1 VPSST
6 KYLRPDVLA
15 RLRGLELRARSVVAG
30 FLSGMHRSAYHGYS
44 VEFAEHRQYVPGD
57 DIRHI
62 DWRLFGRADRFYI
75 KQYEE
80 ETNLRCNIL
89 LDVSRSMDYGEG
101 RENKFDYACSMAATL
116 AWLLAKQRDAFGL
129 VTFDHEVR
137 DRLPSATGQVQLTNF
152 TTLLESS
159 RPDQTTDVKVLFH
172 RLAEELR
179 RRSMVVLIS
188 DLFTD
193 VDDVI
198 KGLEHIG
205 LARHELIVM
214 HVMHDDERRFPFIEN
229 IFFDGLEEDAQ
240 LLTDPQ
246 SLRGGYL
253 AAVDGFVKRIR
264 SACMDHGVDYVPVN
278 TKEPLEAVL
287 AGYLAGRSTRGPRG
301 VKRA

>member
-1 VPSST
+1 MPAST
-6 KYLRPDVLA
+6 KYLRPEVLA
-15 RLRGLELRARSVVAG
+15 RLRGLDLRARSVVAG
-30 FLSGMHRSAYHGYS
+30 FISGMHRSAYHGYS

-101 RENKFDYACSMAATL
+101 GRNKFEYACSIAATL
-116 AWLLAKQRDAFGL
+116 AYLLVKQRDAVGL
-129 VTFDHEVR
+129 VTFDHQIR
-137 DRLPSATGQVQLTNF
+137 DRLPSATGQVQLANF
-152 TTLLESS
+152 ISVLESS
-159 RPDQTTDVKVLFH
+159 RPDETTDVKVLFH

-179 RRSMVVLIS
+179 RRSMVILIS
-188 DLFTD
+188 DLLAD

-198 KGLEHIG
+198 LGLEHIG

-214 HVMHDDERRFPFIEN
+214 HLMHDDEWNFPFVEN
-229 IFFDGLEEDAQ
+229 VFFEGLEESAE

-246 SLRGGYL
+246 TLRESYL
-253 AAVDGFVKRIR
+253 EAVKRFSNR
-264 SACMDHGVDYVPVN
+264 VKSACLDHGVDYLAVN
-278 TKEPLEAVL
+278 TNDPLEVVL
-287 AGYLAGRSTRGPRG
+287 ASYLSSRGTRSLRGG
-301 VKRA
+301 VR

>member
-1 VPSST
+1 MPTST

-44 VEFAEHRQYVPGD
+44 VEFAEHREYVPGD

-116 AWLLAKQRDAFGL
+116 AWLLVKQRDAVGL

-137 DRLPSATGQVQLTNF
+137 DRLPSATGQVQLNNF
-152 TTLLESS
+152 TTILEAS
-159 RPDQTTDVKVLFH
+159 RADQTTDVKVLFH

-193 VDDVI
+193 VDDVLRGI
-198 KGLEHIG
+198 EHIG
-205 LARHELIVM
+205 LGGHELIVM
-214 HVMHDDERRFPFIEN
+214 HVMHDDERRFPFVEN
-229 IFFDGLEEDAQ
+229 IFFDGLEEETQ

-246 SLRGGYL
+246 SLRKGYIE
-253 AAVDGFVKRIR
+253 AVEGFIQRVRA
-264 SACMDHGVDYVPVN
+264 ACMDHGVDYVAVN

-287 AGYLAGRSTRGPRG
+287 SGYLSSRATRGPRG
-301 VKRA
+301 GKR